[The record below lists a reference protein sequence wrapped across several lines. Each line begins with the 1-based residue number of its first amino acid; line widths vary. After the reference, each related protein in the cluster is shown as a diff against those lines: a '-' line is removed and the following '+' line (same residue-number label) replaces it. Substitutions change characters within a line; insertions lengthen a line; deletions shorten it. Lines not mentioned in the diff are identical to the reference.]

1 MDTKI
6 GEVENE
12 IPDTRS
18 SVTTT
23 VLNTK
28 FNEAENKLPD
38 HVKYITSSEFKKLTA
53 EIFTARLKQVD
64 LVNKTDFDDKL
75 TSFNRKIT

>member
-6 GEVENE
+6 GEVENK
-12 IPDTRS
+12 IPDTS
-18 SVTTT
+18 TSVTTT

-28 FNEAENKLPD
+28 FNEAENKLPV
-38 HVKYITSSEFKKLTA
+38 HVKYFTISEFKKLIA